1 MAHNYNTRSTPA
13 RQADLAHG
21 SESESG
27 SGASLPGLPADL
39 PVLQSAAPTDST
51 AEFPD
56 KVRHQ
61 KVILLRTQNQM
72 AKKSVD
78 SIVNQIT
85 EQSQRIVQLKANN
98 GHALMIKEYAR
109 QLMDL
114 FNAGNKALV
123 EYEACSTRLISVT
136 SYLHLLH
143 EFADAAQ
150 AEEAKKIRDAAAGEW
165 EPYSGILTRLYHEK
179 ADLLFCLLED
189 QASCSS
195 AASSRHSSVERPKH
209 RVDFSYLKPET
220 LSIECNSKEITKFKD
235 DFTI

>member
-39 PVLQSAAPTDST
+39 PVLPSAAPTDSA

-78 SIVNQIT
+78 SIVSQIT

-98 GHALMIKEYAR
+98 GHALMIKEY
-109 QLMDL
+109 
-114 FNAGNKALV
+114 V
-123 EYEACSTRLISVT
+123 
-136 SYLHLLH
+136 
-143 EFADAAQ
+143 
-150 AEEAKKIRDAAAGEW
+150 
-165 EPYSGILTRLYHEK
+165 
-179 ADLLFCLLED
+179 
-189 QASCSS
+189 
-195 AASSRHSSVERPKH
+195 
-209 RVDFSYLKPET
+209 
-220 LSIECNSKEITKFKD
+220 
-235 DFTI
+235 